1 MAGGARM
8 QSSLEQSKLLLS
20 ADGMSAPPMQCNIR
34 STRPVA
40 MTPVRLN
47 LSVMVQCFSL
57 TTNQPTVLFNLVF
70 QPSEQG

>member
-8 QSSLEQSKLLLS
+8 QSSLEQCKLLLS

-34 STRPVA
+34 SIRPVA
-40 MTPVRLN
+40 MTHVR

-57 TTNQPTVLFNLVF
+57 TTNQPTVLFSLVF
-70 QPSEQG
+70 QPSEQA